1 VAEHGA
7 LWQLTIA
14 EAAEK
19 LRSREISAV
28 ELTRA
33 HLDRITEVEGRVRA
47 FVTTTD
53 DQALREAEQSDE
65 RRREGQPLGPL
76 AGIPLAIKDVLCTKG
91 VRTTCSSKML
101 EYFVPPYDATA
112 ITRLRAAGAVF
123 LGKTNMDEFAMGSST
138 ENSAFFPTRNPWDL
152 ERVPGG
158 SSGGSAAAVAA
169 GEAMGALGTDTGGSV
184 RQPGALTNTVAL
196 KPTYGRV
203 SRFGLVAFASSLDQ
217 IGPFARSARD
227 AALLLQA
234 IAGHDPMDS
243 TSVDILVPDYIAAL
257 TGDVAGLRVGVPAE
271 YFVEGTAPGVR
282 AVVEQAIETLK
293 SLGAEVGECSLPH
306 TRYGV
311 AAYYIIAPAE
321 ASANL
326 ARYDGVKYGFA
337 LKDHAEDLVDFV
349 SKTRAAGFGAEVKR
363 RIMLGTYAL
372 SSGYY
377 DAYYLKA
384 EKTRTLIK
392 QDFER
397 AFERFDVL
405 VGPTSPTVAFKIGE
419 KVSDPYAMYLNDVFT
434 IPANLA
440 GIPGISIPGGF
451 SEGLPVGVQILGPA
465 FGEATLLRVAD
476 AFERVTDYHTKWP
489 ELAPARGARKRR

>member
-1 VAEHGA
+1 MAE
-7 LWQLTIA
+7 LWRLTIS
-14 EAAEK
+14 EASE
-19 LRSREISAV
+19 LLQRREISAV

-33 HLDRITEVEGRVRA
+33 HLDRIEQVEGNVRA
-47 FVTTTD
+47 FVTVT
-53 DQALREAEQSDE
+53 EAEAIRQAEQVDQLRS
-65 RRREGQPLGPL
+65 EGVELGPL
-76 AGIPLAIKDVLCTKG
+76 AGIPLAIKDVISTKG
-91 VRTTCSSKML
+91 VRTTCSSRIL
-101 EYFVPPYDATA
+101 EHYTPPYDATVMK
-112 ITRLRAAGAVF
+112 RLREARAIM

-169 GEAMGALGTDTGGSV
+169 GEAMGSLGSDTGGSV

-227 AALLLQA
+227 AALLMQA
-234 IAGHDPMDS
+234 IAGYDPLDS
-243 TSVDILVPDYIAAL
+243 TSINAPVPNYTEAL
-257 TGDVAGLRVGVPAE
+257 TGDVKGLRIGVPSE
-271 YFVEGTAPGVR
+271 YFVEGTEPGVR
-282 AVVEQAIETLK
+282 AAVEQAIETLK

-321 ASANL
+321 CSANL
-326 ARYDGVKYGFA
+326 ARYDGVKYGFSS
-337 LKDHAEDLVDFV
+337 KHV
-349 SKTRAAGFGAEVKR
+349 SGSLIDYMSETRAEGFGPEVKR
-363 RIMLGTYAL
+363 RIMLGAYAL

-384 EKTRTLIK
+384 EKVRTLIK
-392 QDFER
+392 RDFDA
-397 AFERFDVL
+397 AFDRFDAL
-405 VGPTSPTVAFKIGE
+405 ISPTSPSVAFKIGE
-419 KVSDPYAMYLNDVFT
+419 KVADPYAMYLNDVFT

-440 GIPGISIPGGF
+440 GICGLSMPGGF
-451 SEGLPVGVQILGPA
+451 SDGLPVGVQLLGPSL
-465 FGEATLLRVAD
+465 GEPMLLRIAD
-476 AFERVTDYHTKWP
+476 AFQQATDHHKQMAATPTKKKGR
-489 ELAPARGARKRR
+489 AR